1 MILRKE
7 LKTAYAKF
15 LLLGLLLLAV
25 DSLSQWNICIFY
37 NYTGI
42 PCPTCGLTRAFASL
56 VKFDFGQAWQYH
68 PLLAIV
74 ILFPYIYVQKSNKLL
89 VVTLAL
95 FIIVW
100 LIRLYLFFPNLPPM
114 VVNESALLYKL
125 LK

>member
-7 LKTAYAKF
+7 LKIAYAKF
-15 LLLGLLLLAV
+15 SLLGLLLLVV
-25 DSLSQWNICIFY
+25 DSLSQWSICIFY

-42 PCPTCGLTRAFASL
+42 PCPTCGLTRSFASL

-68 PLLAIV
+68 PLFVIV

-89 VVTLAL
+89 VITLAL

-114 VVNESALLYKL
+114 VVNESAVLYKL